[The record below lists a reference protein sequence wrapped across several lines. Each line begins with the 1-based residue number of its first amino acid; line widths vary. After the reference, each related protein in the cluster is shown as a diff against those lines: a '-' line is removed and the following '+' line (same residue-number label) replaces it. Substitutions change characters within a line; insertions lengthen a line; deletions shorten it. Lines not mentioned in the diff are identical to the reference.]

1 MGSAEELISINSARN
16 EGLDAWRV
24 ALMLGGLVLHAS
36 LWQPSQPL
44 FTLIETVSNAFR
56 MGSFFALSGLLSGL
70 ALQKRD
76 PGRWLIRRLLQIA
89 LPTLF
94 GWGVLCPSVFMIAH
108 WYPGT
113 PTPLIFDWH
122 HIWFMVA
129 LLIYAP
135 AALVVLRMNAQ
146 NRLICAFA
154 EPTPP
159 SRATLCVLLGVP
171 AISFILMG
179 WTALLTKALAPTFL
193 APMLSQLP
201 NMVGYF
207 PEYMLGIA
215 VARAPQ
221 LGAILRQSSAVAIV
235 VLLAVSCLYVILFA
249 ARNVLL
255 AQEAH
260 NLLRMVAAS
269 LCPPAVF
276 VLILRTTTGGGARVP
291 PLVRRLCDASLTI
304 YLLHLPLLLIANAA
318 LSRLELHPYGQYI
331 AAIIS
336 VGTLAY
342 AVHWLLIR
350 RVPILSLLVNGR
362 IDHWRDRHAMRSP
375 SSAPT
380 CDPSVIS
387 AAN

>member
-1 MGSAEELISINSARN
+1 MGSTEGLISDNSTRI

-36 LWQPSQPL
+36 LWQPPQPL

-76 PGRWLIRRLLQIA
+76 PRRWLTRRLLQIG

-94 GWGVLCPSVFMIAH
+94 GWGVLCPSVFMIAQL
-108 WYPGT
+108 YPGA

-135 AALVVLRMNAQ
+135 VALVALRINAQ
-146 NRLICAFA
+146 KRLNCAFA
-154 EPTPP
+154 EPISPR
-159 SRATLCVLLGVP
+159 RAALCVLFGVP

-179 WTALLTKALAPTFL
+179 WTALLTKTLAPAFL

-221 LGAILRQSSAVAIV
+221 LGTILRPSSVIAIF
-235 VLLAVSCLYVILFA
+235 VLLAVSCLYGILFT

-304 YLLHLPLLLIANAA
+304 YLLHLPLLLIANAV
-318 LSRLELHPYGQYI
+318 LSRLELHPYGQYT
-331 AAIIS
+331 AAIVA

-342 AVHWLLIR
+342 AVHWFLIR

-362 IDHWRDRHAMRSP
+362 IDHWRDRYAMRAP

-380 CDPSVIS
+380 CDPSVMS
-387 AAN
+387 APN